1 MLAFFF
7 SVIKSSWELFK
18 RLKIFSK
25 NKGFLTWETNLLHI
39 FWTDLQTF
47 LFSGTRPNE
56 CFHLKFSAPIVFF
69 FDIFIHCDAS
79 LPWGWLYH
87 VSVVIIFTHEKVGPT
102 RLWTHRVK
110 IFLIHSFRL
119 NRIAESIDTSTFFGI
134 FNLSWLSC
142 LSCLLIHSEYTFF
155 RSSVYPH
162 ILKTWILSLY
172 HYYVSIKT
180 IVIIF
185 IIRLVCTLFRQTK
198 RHTLKGLLFEC
209 ISVKKKNEYLYSFN

>member
-1 MLAFFF
+1 MF
-7 SVIKSSWELFK
+7 SF
-18 RLKIFSK
+18 KIF
-25 NKGFLTWETNLLHI
+25 
-39 FWTDLQTF
+39 
-47 LFSGTRPNE
+47 GTYR
-56 CFHLKFSAPIVFF
+56 VF

-162 ILKTWILSLY
+162 ILETWILSLY

-209 ISVKKKNEYLYSFN
+209 ISVKKKMNIYIPLIDKIVIQ